1 MKVIKKD
8 NTLQNWDEN
17 KIKNA
22 CKKAAERVMIN
33 LDNEDYIKIIKAVEN
48 VFNNQEEIEV
58 NKIHEAVEKIL
69 CELYP
74 EVGQSYRQYRN
85 YKIDFVN
92 MLDEVYKK
100 AQTIYYIGD
109 KSNAN
114 TNSAMVST
122 RRSLTVGELNKELY
136 KKFFLTKEEL
146 QAANDGYIYIHDMKD
161 RRDTINCCLFDM
173 ETVLKNGFYMGDMY
187 YNEPKSLDTA
197 FDVISDVILA
207 TAAQQYGGFTVPE
220 IDKIL
225 SPYAEKSYQKYLKE
239 YEEIYHEIDSADYIN
254 TEIESKAD
262 KYAIKKVKR
271 EMEQGWQG
279 LEYKLN
285 TVASSRGDYPFV
297 TVTFGLATD
306 RFGKMVSITALEVHA
321 KGQGKEGHK
330 RHVLFPKYVF
340 LYDENLHGEGKINE
354 DVFEAGIECSSK
366 TMYPDWLSLTGKG
379 YVPEMYKKYG
389 RVVSPMGCRAFL
401 SPWYERG
408 GMTPEDENDKPIF
421 VGRWNGGV
429 VSLNLPMILAKANQ
443 ENKNFYKVLD
453 YYLELIRKLHKRTY
467 EYIGEFKASNNPLA
481 YCEGGFLG
489 GNLKPNDK
497 IKPIL
502 KTMTMSFGITALN
515 ELQELYNGKS
525 IVEDGEFALEVMKYI
540 NDYVNRIK
548 YEDNILYA
556 IYGTPA
562 ESLCGLQIEQ
572 FRKKYGIIDKVS
584 DREYVSNSFH
594 CHVTEDISPIEKQ
607 DYEERFWNYFNGG
620 KIQYCRY
627 AIGYNKQA
635 IRTLIRRAMDK
646 GFYEGV
652 NLELSYCDDCGHQ
665 EISMGDT
672 CPNCGSHNITEINRM
687 NGYLGYS
694 RIKGDTKYNKA
705 KMAEIRERKSM

>member
-33 LDNEDYIKIIKAVEN
+33 LDKEDYTKIIKAVEN

-207 TAAQQYGGFTVPE
+207 TAAQQYGGFTVTE

-239 YEEIYHEIDSADYIN
+239 YEEIYHETDSSGYID

-306 RFGKMVSITALEVHA
+306 RFGKIASITALEVHA

-389 RVVSPMGCRAFL
+389 RVVSPMG
-401 SPWYERG
+401 
-408 GMTPEDENDKPIF
+408 K
-421 VGRWNGGV
+421 
-429 VSLNLPMILAKANQ
+429 
-443 ENKNFYKVLD
+443 
-453 YYLELIRKLHKRTY
+453 
-467 EYIGEFKASNNPLA
+467 
-481 YCEGGFLG
+481 
-489 GNLKPNDK
+489 
-497 IKPIL
+497 
-502 KTMTMSFGITALN
+502 
-515 ELQELYNGKS
+515 
-525 IVEDGEFALEVMKYI
+525 
-540 NDYVNRIK
+540 
-548 YEDNILYA
+548 
-556 IYGTPA
+556 
-562 ESLCGLQIEQ
+562 
-572 FRKKYGIIDKVS
+572 
-584 DREYVSNSFH
+584 
-594 CHVTEDISPIEKQ
+594 
-607 DYEERFWNYFNGG
+607 
-620 KIQYCRY
+620 
-627 AIGYNKQA
+627 
-635 IRTLIRRAMDK
+635 
-646 GFYEGV
+646 
-652 NLELSYCDDCGHQ
+652 
-665 EISMGDT
+665 
-672 CPNCGSHNITEINRM
+672 
-687 NGYLGYS
+687 
-694 RIKGDTKYNKA
+694 
-705 KMAEIRERKSM
+705 

>member
-22 CKKAAERVMIN
+22 CKKAAERVMIE
-33 LDNEDYIKIIKAVEN
+33 LSDDDYIKIIKAVEKI
-48 VFNNQEEIEV
+48 FDNQNEIEV
-58 NKIHEAVEKIL
+58 NRIHEAVEKVL

-85 YKIDFVN
+85 YKIDFIN

-114 TNSAMVST
+114 TNAAMVST

-136 KKFFLTKEEL
+136 KKFFLTKDEL

-173 ETVLKNGFYMGDMY
+173 ENVLKGGFHMGDMY

-197 FDVISDVILA
+197 FDVISDIILA

-225 SPYAEKSYQKYLKE
+225 SPYAEKSYWKYRK
-239 YEEIYHEIDSADYIN
+239 DYALICDMIENENKIIIN
-254 TEIESKAD
+254 TTAAAE
-262 KYAIKKVKR
+262 KYAMDKVKR

-306 RFGKMVSITALEVHA
+306 KFGKMVSITALEVHA
-321 KGQGKEGHK
+321 KGQGAEGHK

-340 LYDENLHGEGKINE
+340 LYDEKLHGEGKINE
-354 DVFEAGIECSSK
+354 DVFEAAIDCSSK
-366 TMYPDWLSLTGKG
+366 AMYPDYLSLSGNG
-379 YVPEMYKKYG
+379 YVAEMYKKYG

-401 SPWYERG
+401 SPWYEKG
-408 GMTPEDENDKPIF
+408 GMNPKDENDKPIF

-429 VSLNLPMILAKANQ
+429 VSLHLPMILAKARQ
-443 ENKNFYKVLD
+443 ENKDFYKVLD

-467 EYIGEFKASNNPLA
+467 DYIGEFKASNNPMA

-489 GNLKPNDK
+489 GNLKPDDK

-502 KTMTMSFGITALN
+502 KPMTMSYGITALN

-525 IVEDGEFALEVMKYI
+525 IVEDGQFALDVMKYI
-540 NDYVNRIK
+540 NNYVNKIK
-548 YEDNILYA
+548 YEDDILYA
-556 IYGTPA
+556 IYGTP
-562 ESLCGLQIEQ
+562 
-572 FRKKYGIIDKVS
+572 
-584 DREYVSNSFH
+584 EYSAGACV
-594 CHVTEDISPIEKQ
+594 VTYNEK
-607 DYEERFWNYFNGG
+607 
-620 KIQYCRY
+620 I
-627 AIGYNKQA
+627 A
-635 IRTLIRRAMDK
+635 
-646 GFYEGV
+646 
-652 NLELSYCDDCGHQ
+652 
-665 EISMGDT
+665 
-672 CPNCGSHNITEINRM
+672 
-687 NGYLGYS
+687 
-694 RIKGDTKYNKA
+694 
-705 KMAEIRERKSM
+705 

>member
-8 NTLQNWDEN
+8 NTLQDWNEN
-17 KIKNA
+17 KIKDA
-22 CKKAAERVMIN
+22 CKKAAERVMIELN
-33 LDNEDYIKIIKAVEN
+33 NDDYDKIIRTVEKI
-48 VFNNQEEIEV
+48 FDNQSEVEV
-58 NKIHEAVEKIL
+58 NKIHEAVEKVL

-100 AQTIYYIGD
+100 AQSIYYIGD

-173 ETVLKNGFYMGDMY
+173 GTVLKDGFYMGDMF

-197 FDVISDVILA
+197 FDVISDIILA

-220 IDKIL
+220 IDKVL
-225 SPYAEKSYQKYLKE
+225 ASYAEKSYEKYKKE
-239 YEEIYHEIDSADYIN
+239 FKDMCNLIGKENDIEQEMVSGAEDY
-254 TEIESKAD
+254 AM
-262 KYAIKKVKR
+262 KKVKK

-306 RFGKMVSITALEVHA
+306 RFGKMASITALEVHA

-366 TMYPDWLSLTGKG
+366 AMYPDWLSLTGEG

-389 RVVSPMGCRAFL
+389 RVVSPMGKCKC
-401 SPWYERG
+401 SPF
-408 GMTPEDENDKPIF
+408 K
-421 VGRWNGGV
+421 
-429 VSLNLPMILAKANQ
+429 
-443 ENKNFYKVLD
+443 
-453 YYLELIRKLHKRTY
+453 TY
-467 EYIGEFKASNNPLA
+467 
-481 YCEGGFLG
+481 
-489 GNLKPNDK
+489 
-497 IKPIL
+497 
-502 KTMTMSFGITALN
+502 
-515 ELQELYNGKS
+515 
-525 IVEDGEFALEVMKYI
+525 
-540 NDYVNRIK
+540 
-548 YEDNILYA
+548 
-556 IYGTPA
+556 
-562 ESLCGLQIEQ
+562 
-572 FRKKYGIIDKVS
+572 
-584 DREYVSNSFH
+584 
-594 CHVTEDISPIEKQ
+594 
-607 DYEERFWNYFNGG
+607 
-620 KIQYCRY
+620 
-627 AIGYNKQA
+627 
-635 IRTLIRRAMDK
+635 
-646 GFYEGV
+646 
-652 NLELSYCDDCGHQ
+652 
-665 EISMGDT
+665 
-672 CPNCGSHNITEINRM
+672 
-687 NGYLGYS
+687 
-694 RIKGDTKYNKA
+694 
-705 KMAEIRERKSM
+705 

>member
-22 CKKAAERVMIN
+22 CKKAAERVMIE
-33 LDNEDYIKIIKAVEN
+33 LDDEDYIKIIKAVEN
-48 VFNNQEEIEV
+48 VFNNQEKIEV

-173 ETVLKNGFYMGDMY
+173 ESVLKNGFYMGDMY

-239 YEEIYHEIDSADYIN
+239 YEEICCEIEPGTFVDIES
-254 TEIESKAD
+254 ESKAD

-306 RFGKMVSITALEVHA
+306 RFGKMASITALEVHA

-340 LYDENLHGEGKINE
+340 LYDEKLHGEGKINE

-389 RVVSPMGCRAFL
+389 RVVSPMG
-401 SPWYERG
+401 
-408 GMTPEDENDKPIF
+408 K
-421 VGRWNGGV
+421 
-429 VSLNLPMILAKANQ
+429 
-443 ENKNFYKVLD
+443 
-453 YYLELIRKLHKRTY
+453 
-467 EYIGEFKASNNPLA
+467 
-481 YCEGGFLG
+481 
-489 GNLKPNDK
+489 
-497 IKPIL
+497 
-502 KTMTMSFGITALN
+502 
-515 ELQELYNGKS
+515 
-525 IVEDGEFALEVMKYI
+525 
-540 NDYVNRIK
+540 
-548 YEDNILYA
+548 
-556 IYGTPA
+556 
-562 ESLCGLQIEQ
+562 
-572 FRKKYGIIDKVS
+572 
-584 DREYVSNSFH
+584 
-594 CHVTEDISPIEKQ
+594 
-607 DYEERFWNYFNGG
+607 
-620 KIQYCRY
+620 
-627 AIGYNKQA
+627 
-635 IRTLIRRAMDK
+635 
-646 GFYEGV
+646 
-652 NLELSYCDDCGHQ
+652 
-665 EISMGDT
+665 
-672 CPNCGSHNITEINRM
+672 
-687 NGYLGYS
+687 
-694 RIKGDTKYNKA
+694 
-705 KMAEIRERKSM
+705 

>member
-33 LDNEDYIKIIKAVEN
+33 LDKEDYTKIIKAVEN

-207 TAAQQYGGFTVPE
+207 TAAQQYGGFTVTE

-239 YEEIYHEIDSADYIN
+239 YEEIYHETDSSGYID

-297 TVTFGLATD
+297 TVTFGLSTD
-306 RFGKMVSITALEVHA
+306 RFGKIASITALEVHA

-389 RVVSPMGCRAFL
+389 RVVSPMG
-401 SPWYERG
+401 
-408 GMTPEDENDKPIF
+408 K
-421 VGRWNGGV
+421 
-429 VSLNLPMILAKANQ
+429 
-443 ENKNFYKVLD
+443 
-453 YYLELIRKLHKRTY
+453 
-467 EYIGEFKASNNPLA
+467 
-481 YCEGGFLG
+481 
-489 GNLKPNDK
+489 
-497 IKPIL
+497 
-502 KTMTMSFGITALN
+502 
-515 ELQELYNGKS
+515 
-525 IVEDGEFALEVMKYI
+525 
-540 NDYVNRIK
+540 
-548 YEDNILYA
+548 
-556 IYGTPA
+556 
-562 ESLCGLQIEQ
+562 
-572 FRKKYGIIDKVS
+572 
-584 DREYVSNSFH
+584 
-594 CHVTEDISPIEKQ
+594 
-607 DYEERFWNYFNGG
+607 
-620 KIQYCRY
+620 
-627 AIGYNKQA
+627 
-635 IRTLIRRAMDK
+635 
-646 GFYEGV
+646 
-652 NLELSYCDDCGHQ
+652 
-665 EISMGDT
+665 
-672 CPNCGSHNITEINRM
+672 
-687 NGYLGYS
+687 
-694 RIKGDTKYNKA
+694 
-705 KMAEIRERKSM
+705 

>member
-22 CKKAAERVMIN
+22 CKKAAERVMID

-239 YEEIYHEIDSADYIN
+239 YKEIYCEIDSETPVN
-254 TEIESKAD
+254 ELKAD

-306 RFGKMVSITALEVHA
+306 RFGKMASITALEVHA

-389 RVVSPMGCRAFL
+389 RVVSPMG
-401 SPWYERG
+401 
-408 GMTPEDENDKPIF
+408 K
-421 VGRWNGGV
+421 
-429 VSLNLPMILAKANQ
+429 
-443 ENKNFYKVLD
+443 
-453 YYLELIRKLHKRTY
+453 
-467 EYIGEFKASNNPLA
+467 
-481 YCEGGFLG
+481 
-489 GNLKPNDK
+489 
-497 IKPIL
+497 
-502 KTMTMSFGITALN
+502 
-515 ELQELYNGKS
+515 
-525 IVEDGEFALEVMKYI
+525 
-540 NDYVNRIK
+540 
-548 YEDNILYA
+548 
-556 IYGTPA
+556 
-562 ESLCGLQIEQ
+562 
-572 FRKKYGIIDKVS
+572 
-584 DREYVSNSFH
+584 
-594 CHVTEDISPIEKQ
+594 
-607 DYEERFWNYFNGG
+607 
-620 KIQYCRY
+620 
-627 AIGYNKQA
+627 
-635 IRTLIRRAMDK
+635 
-646 GFYEGV
+646 
-652 NLELSYCDDCGHQ
+652 
-665 EISMGDT
+665 
-672 CPNCGSHNITEINRM
+672 
-687 NGYLGYS
+687 
-694 RIKGDTKYNKA
+694 
-705 KMAEIRERKSM
+705 